1 MTDKYELWTK
11 WPSEEWKFFKSSND
25 IEYLRTMAKSVAK
38 NLGISCTIYA
48 VERFEQPL

>member
-11 WPSEEWKFFKSSND
+11 WPGEDWKFFKSSND
-25 IEYLRTMAKSVAK
+25 IEYLRATAKRVAKS
-38 NLGISCTIYA
+38 LGISCKIHA